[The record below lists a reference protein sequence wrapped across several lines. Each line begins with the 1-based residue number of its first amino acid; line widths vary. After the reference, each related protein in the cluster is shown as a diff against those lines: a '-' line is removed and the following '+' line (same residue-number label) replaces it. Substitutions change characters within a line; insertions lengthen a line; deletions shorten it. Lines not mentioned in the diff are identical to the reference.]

1 MSQENLDLVRRTYAQ
16 WALGNMK
23 AGVEL
28 FHPQIVFRE
37 LHARR
42 QREGCRPGS
51 RGGRS
56 IHAGFLA
63 QWRDYRLVGED
74 FRQVR
79 SDQIVVSG
87 HQSAMG
93 RESGVAASDSMSS
106 FWTFRDGK
114 VVRLVFERDIE
125 KALAVAGL
133 RE

>member
-1 MSQENLDLVRRTYAQ
+1 MSQENLDLVRCTYAQ

-28 FHPQIVFRE
+28 FHPQIVFESFMPDASERVVVQGPEAVEAFMRE
-37 LHARR
+37 
-42 QREGCRPGS
+42 
-51 RGGRS
+51 
-56 IHAGFLA
+56 FLA